1 MITFTN
7 FIMANFV
14 STHQSATSSAA
25 STLLKSVY
33 LQMAAALSVT
43 GLVAY
48 FLSTSSL
55 FWEMMYTNSSL
66 MWITL
71 IAQFGLVIWISARLD
86 KMSMTSATLLFILY
100 SALMGVTMSSIF
112 LVYTMESIASTFF
125 ITAGTFLAMSI
136 IGFVTR
142 IDLSRIGSILFM
154 ALIGLIIATIVNIFL
169 GSETLYWVI
178 SYVGV
183 LIFVGLTAFDTQKIK
198 SMVTNYGAADEMGH
212 KIALFGAL
220 TLYLDFVNLFLYLL
234 RILGNRD

>member
-1 MITFTN
+1 
-7 FIMANFV
+7 MANFV
-14 STHQSATSSAA
+14 STHESASSSAV

-33 LQMAAALSVT
+33 MQMAAALSVT

-48 FLSTSSL
+48 FLSESPA
-55 FWEMMYTNSSL
+55 FWETLATNPSII
-66 MWITL
+66 WITI
-71 IAQFGLVIWISARLD
+71 IAQFGLVIWLSARLQS
-86 KMSMTSATLLFILY
+86 MSMSTATLLFIAY

-125 ITAGTFLAMSI
+125 ITAGTFGAMSV
-136 IGFVTR
+136 IGLVTR
-142 IDLSRIGSILFM
+142 MDLSRIGSILIM
-154 ALIGLIIATIVNIFL
+154 ALVGLIIATIVNIFL

-198 SMVTNYGAADEMGH
+198 DMIVMYGSADEMGY
-212 KIALFGAL
+212 KIALIGAL

-234 RILGNRD
+234 RILGNRE